1 MNNGRE
7 KTVLGLTFGFI
18 VVAGI
23 CLVLAMGGIL
33 ALFLTIDRDSTDVNV
48 RDQSDQRVAPSQ
60 SIPTDPVDPEVLSS
74 AELMAQ
80 HLAEVIV
87 PERDPIRLAEELGGA
102 TNVPTVMATS
112 AQPIPI
118 GTRHMFWVSDLVEN
132 TNFQIEAEMVYATDH
147 VYFWIETGT
156 EYDKGDLR
164 DLVDTFENQI
174 YPTNREFF
182 GEEFSPGI
190 DGDEHLYIL
199 YADNLGYSVA
209 GYFSSADSL
218 APQVNE
224 YSNTHEMFYLH
235 SGNIELWEDYTYGVL
250 AHEFQHMIHWA
261 RDRNEDTWM
270 DEGLAELAVFL
281 NGYDLGGFDASYT
294 NSPDVALTYWPEEPG
309 GATRNYGQAFLFV
322 SYFLDR
328 FGSEA
333 TQTLIAQAA
342 NGLESMDNALAEL
355 GLTGEDGQL
364 LTANDVFTDWA
375 GALLLSGSEGADE
388 IYTYQDYIPPRISY
402 TDDFTNC
409 PFNTQTREVNQ
420 YGIDYLRIACQ
431 GTYELVF
438 QGVSLV
444 DVVPASAH
452 SGDYA
457 FWSNRGHESD
467 MTLTRAF
474 DLTAVNGPISFDYRV
489 WYDIEEGWDYL
500 YLEVSEDGGQTWEFL
515 ATPSGTDED
524 PQGNSFGWAYTGM
537 SGGGEE
543 AKWIRESVDLSAF
556 AGQEILIRFEYIT
569 DASVNGEGLLLD
581 DLSIEALGYN
591 EDFEGG
597 DGGWEGAGFVRLL
610 NQLPQTYRVLWVER
624 GNGITVQ
631 EITLGEGNQ
640 GRLSFELGDSAY
652 DGVLIVIGTTRH
664 TWQLAPYSIEVR
676 SQ

>member
-1 MNNGRE
+1 M
-7 KTVLGLTFGFI
+7 
-18 VVAGI
+18 AGI
-23 CLVLAMGGIL
+23 CLVLAVGGL
-33 ALFLTIDRDSTDVNV
+33 VALFLNIDRDVMIENL
-48 RDQSDQRVAPSQ
+48 RDQSDQRSTPSQ
-60 SIPTDPVDPEVLSS
+60 AISTEPIEPEVLSS

-102 TNVPTVMATS
+102 TNVPEVMATS
-112 AQPIPI
+112 AQPISV
-118 GTRHMFWVSDLVEN
+118 GTRDSFWVSDLVEN
-132 TNFQIEAEMVYATDH
+132 TNFQIEAEMVYATEH
-147 VYFWIETGT
+147 VYFWVEVGT
-156 EYDKGDLR
+156 EYDKGELR
-164 DLVDTFENQI
+164 ALVDTFENQI

-235 SGNIELWEDYTYGVL
+235 SGNIELWEDFTYGVL

-270 DEGLAELAVFL
+270 KEGFSELAVFL

-294 NSPDVALTYWPEEPG
+294 NSPDVGLTYWPEEPG

-322 SYFLDR
+322 AYFLDR
-328 FGSEA
+328 FGAEA

-342 NGLESMDNALAEL
+342 NGLESMDNALSEL
-355 GLTGEDGQL
+355 GLTDDGGRTL
-364 LTANDVFTDWA
+364 IADDVFADWA
-375 GALLLSGSEGADE
+375 AALLLSGSDGVDDKFS
-388 IYTYQDYIPPRISY
+388 YQRYVPGRVTYV
-402 TDDFTNC
+402 DDFTNC
-409 PFNTQTREVNQ
+409 PFNTQSREVNQ
-420 YGIDYLRIACQ
+420 FGIDYLRFACQ
-431 GTYELVF
+431 GAYDLIF
-438 QGVSLV
+438 QGASLV
-444 DVVPASAH
+444 EVVPASAH
-452 SGDYA
+452 SGEYT

-474 DLTAVNGPISFDYRV
+474 DLTDVDGPVLFDYWV

-500 YLEVSEDGGQTWEFL
+500 YLEASLDGGESWEFIT
-515 ATPSGTDED
+515 TPSGTDED
-524 PQGNSFGWAYTGM
+524 PQGNSFGWAYTGQ
-537 SGGGEE
+537 SGGNGEAE
-543 AKWIRESVDLSAF
+543 WIQETVDLSSF
-556 AGQEILIRFEYIT
+556 AGQEILVRFEYIT
-569 DASVNGEGLLLD
+569 DAAVNGEGLLLD
-581 DLSIEALGYN
+581 DLSIEALGYS

-610 NQLPQTYRVLWVER
+610 NRLPQTYRLVWVER
-624 GNGITVQ
+624 GEVITVQ
-631 EITLGEGNQ
+631 ELSLDEGNQ
-640 GRLSFELGDSAY
+640 GQFSFELGGSAG
-652 DGVLIVIGTTRH
+652 DAVLIVIGSTRH
-664 TWQLAPYSIEVR
+664 TWQIAPYTIEVR